1 MKKKKLVLKKKP
13 KSDEIA
19 PDSPAAVA
27 PLEVHVTTPIPS
39 GPVQPKKNEV
49 KIEKSKDS
57 DGSDKAA
64 AAAARLQRERD
75 EAAISE
81 REGRNAGGSG
91 RSSGS
96 GSWWDDIPGF

>member
-13 KSDEIA
+13 KAGENI

-27 PLEVHVTTPIPS
+27 PLEVLHTIPIPK
-39 GPVQPKKNEV
+39 GPVKFKKNEV
-49 KIEKSKDS
+49 KLEKSKDD

-64 AAAARLQRERD
+64 AAAAKLQRERD
-75 EAAISE
+75 ETSVSE